1 MYIYFILPFYETG
14 PVECAS
20 KSMRRDDK
28 IIVTN
33 IDLVTTKTDV
43 NDLSTCNMNR
53 EHLQNDS
60 SMPLSGTLQE
70 HGRKERK
77 EKRATPL
84 KRLVL

>member
-1 MYIYFILPFYETG
+1 MYFILPFYETG

-33 IDLVTTKTDV
+33 TDLVTTKRDV
-43 NDLSTCNMNR
+43 NDMSTCNVNR
-53 EHLQNDS
+53 ERHQNDS
-60 SMPLSGTLQE
+60 SMPLPRTLQE
-70 HGRKERK
+70 HGRKERP
-77 EKRATPL
+77 EKRDTPL